1 MNAIMKTLNGKKEPK
16 QITKKNRRKVFHREP
31 NSEREVPVDSKQSLL
46 RHHKRRKRYPSAH
59 VRRKIS
65 QQQLP

>member
-31 NSEREVPVDSKQSLL
+31 IPSVRCLL
-46 RHHKRRKRYPSAH
+46 TVSSPFCDIIRGGKDIRLRMLEGK
-59 VRRKIS
+59 
-65 QQQLP
+65 